1 MASEMAPSTL
11 GLAFGLVLAAGF
23 STTIGAASVFFFKRI
38 TPKILAASLGVSA
51 GVML

>member
-1 MASEMAPSTL
+1 MTPSTL

-23 STTIGAASVFFFKRI
+23 STTIGAASVFVFKH
-38 TPKILAASLGVSA
+38 TNLKMLAASLGVSA